1 MGSNKAAEKQRH
13 YFNNQIRLMTEQ
25 EGSNGPNVAGDRRA
39 VNNWKDNRKQFI
51 KKKKEQYD
59 IGDLQVV

>member
-1 MGSNKAAEKQRH
+1 
-13 YFNNQIRLMTEQ
+13 MTEQ